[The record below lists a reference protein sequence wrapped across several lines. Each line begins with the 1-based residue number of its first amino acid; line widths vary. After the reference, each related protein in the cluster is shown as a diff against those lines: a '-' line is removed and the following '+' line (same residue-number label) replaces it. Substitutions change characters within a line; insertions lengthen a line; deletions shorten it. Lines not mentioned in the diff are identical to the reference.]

1 MFKTAQAKPSHAV
14 LQELECHR
22 CGVVLV
28 AEVPKGDASYQCVC
42 GAHIELAAMKQA
54 A

>member
-1 MFKTAQAKPSHAV
+1 VFKAAQAKPSHAV

-28 AEVPKGDASYQCVC
+28 VEVPKGDVSYQCVC
-42 GAHIELAAMKQA
+42 GGQIDFAAMKQA